1 MKTLRFIGTTLLMIV
16 LCLNFTACGD
26 DDEDVNRALV
36 EEGFEKDF
44 EHPEYDEAWSHAPK
58 DECEY
63 FGNFTFREDGTYS
76 EYDLDGTSNPQSI
89 EKWEV
94 NGNVITLIE
103 DEYEQYDLKV
113 LEISSNKLVLEF
125 HDKDETSE
133 HYAKMTYKRG

>member
-1 MKTLRFIGTTLLMIV
+1 MEGSRLPNKLILGPLIICIFIFILY
-16 LCLNFTACGD
+16 LNFFYLCREEYP
-26 DDEDVNRALV
+26 ED
-36 EEGFEKDF
+36 
-44 EHPEYDEAWSHAPK
+44 DEAWSHAPK

>member
-1 MKTLRFIGTTLLMIV
+1 M
-16 LCLNFTACGD
+16 
-26 DDEDVNRALV
+26 
-36 EEGFEKDF
+36 
-44 EHPEYDEAWSHAPK
+44 
-58 DECEY
+58 
-63 FGNFTFREDGTYS
+63 
-76 EYDLDGTSNPQSI
+76 
-89 EKWEV
+89 EV

>member
-1 MKTLRFIGTTLLMIV
+1 MILGPLIICIFIFILY
-16 LCLNFTACGD
+16 LNFFYLCREEYP
-26 DDEDVNRALV
+26 ED
-36 EEGFEKDF
+36 
-44 EHPEYDEAWSHAPK
+44 DEAWSHAPK

>member
-1 MKTLRFIGTTLLMIV
+1 M
-16 LCLNFTACGD
+16 
-26 DDEDVNRALV
+26 
-36 EEGFEKDF
+36 
-44 EHPEYDEAWSHAPK
+44 
-58 DECEY
+58 
-63 FGNFTFREDGTYS
+63 
-76 EYDLDGTSNPQSI
+76 DGTSNPQSI

-94 NGNVITLIE
+94 NGDVITLIE

>member
-1 MKTLRFIGTTLLMIV
+1 MYQQRVKRTILARFTLF
-16 LCLNFTACGD
+16 FTQSLSRTR
-26 DDEDVNRALV
+26 V
-36 EEGFEKDF
+36 
-44 EHPEYDEAWSHAPK
+44 
-58 DECEY
+58 
-63 FGNFTFREDGTYS
+63 YS

-94 NGNVITLIE
+94 NGDVITLIE

-125 HDKDETSE
+125 HDKDEASE

>member
-26 DDEDVNRALV
+26 DDEDDNRPLV
-36 EEGFEKDF
+36 EKLIGHWVLTYEEGFEKDF

-94 NGNVITLIE
+94 NGDVITLIE
-103 DEYEQYDLKV
+103 DEY
-113 LEISSNKLVLEF
+113 
-125 HDKDETSE
+125 
-133 HYAKMTYKRG
+133 

>member
-1 MKTLRFIGTTLLMIV
+1 M
-16 LCLNFTACGD
+16 N
-26 DDEDVNRALV
+26 VNISVTSPL
-36 EEGFEKDF
+36 
-44 EHPEYDEAWSHAPK
+44 
-58 DECEY
+58 
-63 FGNFTFREDGTYS
+63 EDGTYS